1 MSSGDFSR
9 ASKALLGD
17 LEKQWIVWVEGLHMV
32 NRVELNGE
40 DLSLELVG
48 KPAKEAVSQAG
59 DR

>member
-1 MSSGDFSR
+1 MS
-9 ASKALLGD
+9 D
-17 LEKQWIVWVEGLHMV
+17 LETQWIVWVEGLHMV